1 MKRPSEK
8 SKAARVCNLGEVL
21 RMQNEFRIWALLQ
34 NQCLRYTFDCRTI
47 LLKFC
52 GIRARISSTQAEV
65 VSEGFF
71 RDETTDYLTIHCSA
85 EPHTT
90 SVRVIRGGPWEFNV
104 HTALSVNC
112 FLEPPKQ
119 RCVLIFA
126 SQMDGLANFAQER
139 EMGVVAA

>member
-21 RMQNEFRIWALLQ
+21 RMQNEFGIWALLQ
-34 NQCLRYTFDCRTI
+34 NQCLRHTFDCRTI
-47 LLKFC
+47 LLKFG

-71 RDETTDYLTIHCSA
+71 RDETTDYLIIHCCA

-90 SVRVIRGGPWEFNV
+90 SVRVIRRGPWEFNV

-112 FLEPPKQ
+112 FLEPFRQ
-119 RCVLIFA
+119 HCVLIFA
-126 SQMDGLANFAQER
+126 SLMDGLANFAHECEIER
-139 EMGVVAA
+139 VA